1 MSPKVASALYS
12 YVEGHYTPWKM
23 LRRRHDDRSR
33 YLIKNISRPTFVE
46 GEQGRFWKGKS
57 SLLRQRTA
65 PGCLEDRIKAKWR
78 FMKILDSENHRHVR
92 NFWSQTGI

>member
-46 GEQGRFWKGKS
+46 GEQGRF
-57 SLLRQRTA
+57 LERQIKFTQPAHRTWLFR
-65 PGCLEDRIKAKWR
+65 G
-78 FMKILDSENHRHVR
+78 
-92 NFWSQTGI
+92 